1 MAVNFSKSSVCSV
14 IIGFFEGLLVLLPI
28 YYRAA
33 IYSASRCALPPGV
46 ITGTAVGALIA
57 YDSKAFLSFRN

>member
-33 IYSASRCALPPGV
+33 I
-46 ITGTAVGALIA
+46 
-57 YDSKAFLSFRN
+57 

>member
-33 IYSASRCALPPGV
+33 SRCALPPGV

-57 YDSKAFLSFRN
+57 CDSKAFLSFRN